1 MTGPEI
7 LTVGETMILLYAED
21 MTAPL
26 RLGGRL
32 CLDFAGAD
40 SNFAIAM
47 SRLGYRS
54 GWISRLGD
62 EPLGELVLNA
72 IAAEGVD
79 VSRVIKDPTR
89 NTGLYMKHH
98 TADGTTRIQYYRRGS
113 AASNLHPEDLDPEYF
128 SDARLV
134 HLNGM
139 TFALSESCA
148 STMGR
153 ALELGLN
160 TGAMVSLDLNLRLQ
174 LWSLEAARR
183 ALGSVIPRL
192 AALFGTE
199 EEFLVYFGVS
209 DIDEAIRAATQH
221 GPQIVVAKMGPDGAV
236 AYVNGRRYAHA
247 GYRSP
252 VVVDFVGAGDGFN
265 AGFLASYLRGLPP
278 EECLRRANLVG
289 ASAVATPGDFQGYPS
304 LQNMERFLESW
315 PERSSAGD

>member
-1 MTGPEI
+1 MKGPEI
-7 LTVGETMILLYAED
+7 LTVGETMILFYAED
-21 MTAPL
+21 RTEPL
-26 RLGGRL
+26 RLGDRL

-72 IAAEGVD
+72 IAEEGVD
-79 VSRVIKDPTR
+79 VSRVVRDPTR
-89 NTGLYMKHH
+89 NTGLYLKHH
-98 TADGTTRIQYYRRGS
+98 TATGSTRIQYYRGGS
-113 AASNLHPEDLDPEYF
+113 AASNLRPEDLDLEYF
-128 SDARLV
+128 RDARLV

-139 TFALSESCA
+139 TFALSDSCT
-148 STMGR
+148 STMRR

-160 TGAMVSLDLNLRLQ
+160 AGAMVSLDLNLRLQ
-174 LWSLEAARR
+174 LWSLESARG
-183 ALGSVIPRL
+183 ALGSVIPQL

-209 DIDEAIRAATQH
+209 EINEALLAATRL
-221 GPQIVVAKMGPDGAV
+221 GPEVVVAKLGADGAI
-236 AYVNGRRYAHA
+236 AYVNGRRYAHP

-252 VVVDFVGAGDGFN
+252 VVVDLVGAGDGFN

-278 EECLRRANLVG
+278 DECLRRANLVG
-289 ASAVATPGDFQGYPS
+289 ASAVTTPGDFQGYPT

-315 PERSSAGD
+315 PERSSASD